1 MEKLMLRELLEATG
15 GTLLS
20 GDKQSE
26 KADRQET
33 EILSVVTDSRKIIP
47 GCVFFALSGERFDGH
62 AYVSSALEKGAAGC
76 IISRAPEKIRP
87 DRFYILVKDTRRAL
101 GDLAHYYRKKHD
113 VKVVGI
119 TGSVGKTTCREM
131 IAAVLSR
138 RFRIHSTKGNFN
150 NDIGLPMT
158 IFDLSGE
165 DEIMVLEMGMNHP
178 GEIRRLSEIAAPDI
192 AVITNIGT
200 AHIGILGSRENIYHA
215 KKEIFDGMAPGAQ
228 AVLLRIQFSMRDRA
242 NSAITGPQMFM
253 SRSPARRKRERSV

>member
-119 TGSVGKTTCREM
+119 TG
-131 IAAVLSR
+131 
-138 RFRIHSTKGNFN
+138 
-150 NDIGLPMT
+150 
-158 IFDLSGE
+158 
-165 DEIMVLEMGMNHP
+165 
-178 GEIRRLSEIAAPDI
+178 
-192 AVITNIGT
+192 
-200 AHIGILGSRENIYHA
+200 
-215 KKEIFDGMAPGAQ
+215 
-228 AVLLRIQFSMRDRA
+228 
-242 NSAITGPQMFM
+242 
-253 SRSPARRKRERSV
+253 